1 MNYLTNNIVLIG
13 MPGCGKTTIGK
24 MVSEK
29 LKMDFIDLDEFIE
42 KITGDS
48 IKEIFKHGEE
58 HFRNLESEAVCE
70 VSKFKS
76 TVISTGGGVIK
87 KHINIEKLKENGLI
101 IFIDRSIED
110 IASDVK
116 ISSRPLLK
124 DGPQRLYELFDER
137 YNLYN
142 KYSDIIVK
150 NNGEIE
156 DIVEEIIKIYNN
168 NIDI

>member
-1 MNYLTNNIVLIG
+1 MNYLTKNIVLIG

-42 KITGDS
+42 KITGNS
-48 IKEIFKHGEE
+48 VKEIFKHGEE
-58 HFRNLESEAVCE
+58 HFRNLESEAVSE

-76 TVISTGGGVIK
+76 TVISTGGGVVK
-87 KHINIEKLKENGLI
+87 KYINIEKLKENGLI
-101 IFIDRSIED
+101 IFIDRPIKD
-110 IASDVK
+110 IISDVK
-116 ISSRPLLK
+116 ISTRPLLK

-137 YNLYN
+137 YDLYK
-142 KYSDIIVK
+142 KYSDVIVK

-156 DIVEEIIKIYNN
+156 NIVEEVIKVYNN
-168 NIDI
+168 SVDI